1 MNLVQI
7 ERTMAIDQLLENVLA
22 KTNDRNSTTYK
33 RIENA
38 LQSKDNKYISASLVF
53 DAYQLSDKE
62 KYFHE
67 ILSGGDLFVPA
78 YVPPERNP
86 ELAERIERLKAE
98 QANREYEEMTRNVSL
113 NRPRRNQQADSF
125 VPDMKSVQ
133 GQIITVVNVF
143 LTIGG
148 AFLFGYKSIEYSY
161 ESVDFTL
168 QISFGLFC
176 ALLVAI
182 ADLYFLFKRLNKLE

>member
-7 ERTMAIDQLLENVLA
+7 ERTLAIDELLENVLV
-22 KTNDRNSTTYK
+22 KVNDRNSNIYK
-33 RIENA
+33 RIDNA

-62 KYFHE
+62 KYLHE
-67 ILSGGDLFVPA
+67 LLSGSDLFVPA

-113 NRPRRNQQADSF
+113 NRPRRNQAADSF

-161 ESVDFTL
+161 GSADFTL